1 MDSEVAR
8 LYKVAYGRAP
18 DRFEEAALV
27 EFIDKQKQKETR
39 WATAPNPNYD
49 PVALAAA
56 AAAANAAANAP
67 PPADDADGGADAGAK
82 NDPEAAHA
90 AAFVDLVHALSNA
103 NDFLYRF

>member
-1 MDSEVAR
+1 MKR
-8 LYKVAYGRAP
+8 RRPCAP
-18 DRFEEAALV
+18 TSVRGGFRVLRGAGLL
-27 EFIDKQKQKETR
+27 
-39 WATAPNPNYD
+39 
-49 PVALAAA
+49 ALAAA

-67 PPADDADGGADAGAK
+67 PADDASSDGGDNVK